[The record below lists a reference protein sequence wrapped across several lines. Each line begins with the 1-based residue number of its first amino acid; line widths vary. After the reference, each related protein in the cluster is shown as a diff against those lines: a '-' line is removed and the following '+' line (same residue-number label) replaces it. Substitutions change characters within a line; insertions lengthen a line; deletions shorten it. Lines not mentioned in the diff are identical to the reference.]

1 MVTRTKKSMG
11 ERALKKLRGIKKGVG
26 MKLSTAIHT
35 VTISA
40 RRPVTIDGFLV
51 SRDKSFVVFR
61 HRKSS
66 ASKKMRTTTFPAG
79 IVISVS
85 GSVGEASQLLVWRDT
100 PIQTLRGYVKTF
112 PKRGFIELT
121 DLVSGEKITVYMNDN
136 VVVDIHA
143 DDDEKAQKIP
153 KRKKRQDSED
163 DDEEES
169 EEFESEEEEESED
182 DSEDDDEE
190 DM

>member
-1 MVTRTKKSMG
+1 MSTRTKKSYG
-11 ERALKKLRGIKKGVG
+11 ERALKKLRGIKKGTG
-26 MKLSTAIHT
+26 IKLSNAIHT

-40 RRPVTIDGFLV
+40 RKPVTIDGFLV

-66 ASKKMRTTTFPAG
+66 ASKKMRTTTFPASV
-79 IVISVS
+79 VISVS
-85 GSVGEASQLLVWRDT
+85 GVVGEASQLLVWRHT

-112 PKRGFIELT
+112 PKRGFIILT
-121 DLVSGEKITVYMNDN
+121 DIVSEEQITVYMNDS

-143 DDDEKAQKIP
+143 DDDEKSQKLP
-153 KRKKRQDSED
+153 KRKKRQDADEGEEDEEFESDESEESDD
-163 DDEEES
+163 DDEEG
-169 EEFESEEEEESED
+169 
-182 DSEDDDEE
+182 

>member
-1 MVTRTKKSMG
+1 MATRTKKSHG
-11 ERALKKLRGIKKGVG
+11 ERALKKLRGIKKGTG
-26 MKLSTAIHT
+26 IKLSNAIHT

-40 RRPVTIDGFLV
+40 RKPVTIDGFLV

-66 ASKKMRTTTFPAG
+66 ASKKMRTTTFPASV
-79 IVISVS
+79 VISVS
-85 GSVGEASQLLVWRDT
+85 GVVGEASQLMVWRDT

-112 PKRGFIELT
+112 PKRGFIVLT
-121 DLVSGEKITVYMNDN
+121 DIVSEEQITVYMNDN

-143 DDDEKAQKIP
+143 DDDEKSQKLP
-153 KRKKRQDSED
+153 KRKKRQEAEDDEEDDEEFESDESEESED
-163 DDEEES
+163 DDEEG
-169 EEFESEEEEESED
+169 
-182 DSEDDDEE
+182 